1 VAEAKAHS
9 DMGTRADRIY
19 LIVMLA
25 VAMLMILLGAASYQ
39 MRRAAVV
46 DRSTDIR
53 EIYTR

>member
-1 VAEAKAHS
+1 MS
-9 DMGTRADRIY
+9 RADRAY

-25 VAMLMILLGAASYQ
+25 VAMLMILLGAVSYQ
-39 MRRAAVV
+39 MRRGAVT

>member
-1 VAEAKAHS
+1 
-9 DMGTRADRIY
+9 
-19 LIVMLA
+19 MLA

>member
-1 VAEAKAHS
+1 
-9 DMGTRADRIY
+9 MRADRTY

-25 VAMLMILLGAASYQ
+25 VAMLMIVLGAVSYRMQQSAAS
-39 MRRAAVV
+39 